1 MELKS
6 NSSLSRSLLEYFII
20 FIGYSI
26 SDPDVQQILGDVVEC
41 LSLDKIDSIQKK
53 FCAFPENEK

>member
-1 MELKS
+1 MKS
-6 NSSLSRSLLEYFII
+6 KVLYQGRVLGYSII

-26 SDPDVQQILGDVVEC
+26 PDPDVQQILGDVVEC